1 MSMLSAKNK
10 SLCLS
15 LLKLLIIMGL
25 TTSVSL
31 LSFGESAKTEK
42 IKWLVKPQ
50 FESVGD
56 FSEGLALFEKSDR
69 SGYIDKKGKIVIEG
83 SYIFADDMNEGIARA
98 IDGDKWVLINSKGER
113 IKELAVSWVENF
125 SEGLAAI
132 NINGS
137 YSDGKLQGGTWGY
150 ISTDGNIVID
160 PLYEYAGPFSEGMAV
175 VKKDKKLFIID
186 REQKIK
192 KEIKYDEIFNFKEGM
207 ARFKKDGKF
216 GFINKDFKEVIPP
229 QYDRASDFCEGVA
242 RAIKNKKWIYID
254 QKGEERETPFT
265 WIGDFSEG
273 MAPVKIKDK
282 FGFIDKNY
290 NIVIEPKFDRAW
302 NFSEGLAAVM
312 ISGKWGFIDKKGV
325 EVIKAQ
331 FDEVWNFRENI
342 AGVCQRDRWGFIKNP
357 LSAESQSEQLEYAGM
372 LVGTVK
378 AIEGNEIIITGS
390 NIGKNVMLFDKL
402 CVFSDEEMIILSAHF
417 PMMTVAKC
425 KISSGDISLIKPGM
439 KVYKYKKEIK
449 KKME

>member
-1 MSMLSAKNK
+1 MKLTSKEKNQI
-10 SLCLS
+10 CPR
-15 LLKLLIIMGL
+15 LLKIIGFAGLSILISIF
-25 TTSVSL
+25 
-31 LSFGESAKTEK
+31 SFAQSDSFLQ

-50 FESVGD
+50 FDSVSD
-56 FSEGLALFEKSDR
+56 FSDGMAVFEKSDK
-69 SGYIDKKGKIVIEG
+69 SGYIDRNGKVAIKAN
-83 SYIFADDMNEGIARA
+83 YIFADDMREGIARA
-98 IDGDKWVLINSKGER
+98 IDGDQWVLINSNGKI
-113 IKELAVSWVENF
+113 IKKLQFSWIENF
-125 SEGLAAI
+125 SEGMAAI
-132 NINGS
+132 NINGV
-137 YSDGKLQGGTWGY
+137 YVEGKLQGGLWGY
-150 ISTDGNIVID
+150 ISTDGNIAID
-160 PLYEYAGPFSEGMAV
+160 PEYEYAGPFSEGLAIV
-175 VKKDKKLFIID
+175 QKDKKLFIID
-186 REQKIK
+186 RELKIK
-192 KEIKYDEIFNFKEGM
+192 KEISYEEIYNFHEGV
-207 ARFKKDGKF
+207 ARFKKNGKF
-216 GFINKDFKEVIPP
+216 GFINKDFKEIIKP
-229 QYDRASDFCEGVA
+229 QYDRASDFNEGFCRV
-242 RAIKNKKWIYID
+242 IKNKRWLYIN
-254 QKGEERETPFT
+254 KEGEEKETPFA

-273 MAPVKIKDK
+273 LAPVKIKGK

-290 NIVIEPKFDRAW
+290 NLVIEPNFDKAW

-325 EVIKAQ
+325 EIIKAQ

-402 CVFSDEEMIILSAHF
+402 CVFSDDEMIILSAHF

-425 KISSGDISLIKPGM
+425 KIASGDISLIKPGM